1 MGSRKSAQN
10 CSIARRIRLQIG
22 LSLFISLFSRVS
34 GNSLYPFIV
43 HVINNFKLSEP
54 TVIIGDDVPE
64 LCMTMEWVLCLKN
77 DAAEVAQ
84 HLEILHLTRRQDA
97 VIFTEAE
104 GMAQLVKELSP
115 SLFRSPCPVI
125 MSSDLTHLIELRLD
139 SNTLFYEKVNEYEY
153 TLLDKFSV
161 KDGPPIIQKL
171 GSWNKDAGLELHAS
185 RYRWNRRTDLNGAV
199 IVNTLTFYN
208 NYANSLY
215 DSQGKVIG
223 SEGLTPA
230 RLYEVAER
238 LNLTIETV
246 LVFDDQFG
254 TRLENGTWTGCVGM
268 LVRNHADAC
277 TAGLAWTAIRNT
289 AIDFSDLMTIPNGRY
304 TLIGQVSRER
314 VLDMWVYFRVF
325 GLAQWGVFIGFLLT
339 ALLGFL
345 LASFLTDH
353 TESSFM
359 ERATSGISMVLL
371 YTIQLGNQPEGDSA
385 ARRILQLTLSIL
397 AFMIF
402 AVYTTDIT
410 SQMTSISNLGNL
422 VATFDDVLQN
432 KDIRVIVV
440 TGTSWASHIRRS
452 APGTAKY
459 EVYTNMIEN
468 NDRAWF
474 PTIEA
479 AKDGVLSNPNIYLY
493 GHSTAAK
500 TRPGLMALRMF
511 DSTPVSGGIGLK
523 KNSEF
528 REIVN
533 YQMLK
538 LVEGGILKHIDKKWP
553 DTSGNEEFGMA
564 EPRALGFNN
573 LLFPFTLLAAG
584 IVTALASAWLEYM
597 IQFVIRKF
605 KVGHQVRNK
614 WTTTGD

>member
-1 MGSRKSAQN
+1 MSKILN
-10 CSIARRIRLQIG
+10 
-22 LSLFISLFSRVS
+22 LSLLIWTITTAHGQENEILETFAEDIIDAWQLLS
-34 GNSLYPFIV
+34 PTIIV
-43 HVINNFKLSEP
+43 QDFF
-54 TVIIGDDVPE
+54 PE
-64 LCMTMEWVLCLKN
+64 TCTERPWVLCLSDSMDTDESASHLDKIYQLRKQ
-77 DAAEVAQ
+77 DGLIFIGSRAHEKLIKQLAQ
-84 HLEILHLTRRQDA
+84 ISP
-97 VIFTEAE
+97 FTF
-104 GMAQLVKELSP
+104 S
-115 SLFRSPCPVI
+115 SNCPVFMPI
-125 MSSDLTHLIELRLD
+125 EYEKHIELRLD
-139 SNTLFYEKVNEYEY
+139 SNIVFYKKVSEYEY

-161 KDGPPIIQKL
+161 KGGPPITQKL

-185 RYRWNRRTDLNGAV
+185 KFRWNRRTDSNGAV
-199 IVNTLTFYN
+199 IVNTLKFYK
-208 NYANSLY
+208 NYAHPLY

-223 SEGLTPA
+223 SEGSRPD
-230 RLYEVAER
+230 RLYAVAER

-246 LVFDDQFG
+246 LVFDDEFG
-254 TRLENGTWTGCVGM
+254 TRLGNGTWTGCVGM

-289 AIDFSDLMTIPNGRY
+289 AIDFSDGMTIPNGRY

-314 VLDMWVYFRVF
+314 VLDMWVYIGVF
-325 GLAQWGVFIGFLLT
+325 GLAQWGVFIGFLFT

-359 ERATSGISMVLL
+359 ERVASGMSMVML
-371 YTIQLGNQPEGDSA
+371 YTIQMGDQPEGGSA
-385 ARRILQLTLSIL
+385 ARRILQLTMAIL
-397 AFMIF
+397 TFMIF
-402 AVYTTDIT
+402 VFYASDIT
-410 SQMTSISNLGNL
+410 AQMTSISNLANPI
-422 VATFDDVLQN
+422 ATFDDVLQN
-432 KDIRVIVV
+432 KDIQVIVV
-440 TGTSWASHIRRS
+440 KGTSWASHIRRS

-459 EVYTNMIEN
+459 EVYKNMIEN
-468 NDRAWF
+468 NDKAWF

-479 AKDGVLSNPNIYLY
+479 AKDGVLSNPNTYLY

-528 REIVN
+528 LEIVN

-564 EPRALGFNN
+564 EPKALGLKN
-573 LLFPFTLLAAG
+573 LLFPFTTLAAG
-584 IVTALASAWLEYM
+584 MMTALASASIEYM
-597 IQFVIRKF
+597 IQFVIRRF
-605 KVGHQVRNK
+605 KVRHQVKKMVNGK
-614 WTTTGD
+614 LI